1 MDVALSAEGLR
12 NINQW
17 DASARD
23 AAGRRAMI
31 LNGKVHGLDGQTR
44 TLHCGQHYGAA
55 FACECLNDE
64 TAAEAWTPNLGQ
76 ALLEPRL
83 LVEIVPRHTF
93 RLLPGQMMSV
103 SALGFKE
110 TILQY

>member
-1 MDVALSAEGLR
+1 M
-12 NINQW
+12 
-17 DASARD
+17 ARLV
-23 AAGRRAMI
+23 G
-31 LNGKVHGLDGQTR
+31 

-55 FACECLNDE
+55 FACECLNPE

-93 RLLPGQMMSV
+93 RFLPGRMMSV
-103 SALGFKE
+103 SALGLRQGADP
-110 TILQY
+110 TILTTSVQSGGDEANTPSRSIR